1 MTNRLARSVPF
12 WVLVLASLASIGFG
26 LWIVLSKIAAMSSTL
41 ADGSATYEQVYVN
54 PVWIGFG
61 GVFVGAG
68 IVGLLLVLTLAA
80 LRSAL
85 PTPVTE
91 AAVVEETVIVEA
103 APVTDEA
110 PVFEDADV
118 ETSTTDAAPPA
129 AAAEAAAQADSE
141 SPAHRTH
148 TVRRAGLSRPGTTR
162 FPAPD
167 QVAATPIRKATAG
180 RQRSRR
186 TAASGT

>member
-118 ETSTTDAAPPA
+118 ETSATDAAPPA
-129 AAAEAAAQADSE
+129 AAAEAAAQAEAEPESE
-141 SPAHRTH
+141 
-148 TVRRAGLSRPGTTR
+148 
-162 FPAPD
+162 APEK
-167 QVAATPIRKATAG
+167 R
-180 RQRSRR
+180 
-186 TAASGT
+186 